1 MSKLTKKLLVLLMT
15 AVITLT
21 ALTLVACEGLFGP
34 ADQPERLEIINSG
47 GEVPEDVTDAT
58 IKMYIMAQYYD
69 KKGNGNMLNER
80 DFSVVQFDIVDYD
93 VNVAIKYNNL
103 TAFGYYC
110 IHREIIKDHTHVI
123 FTPNDQYNT
132 VIPSQDLN
140 MGEYVREPN
149 TPSYE
154 GATFLGWFT
163 KEVNQDGTNKWTKWD
178 FSQPI
183 TLSGENT
190 LFLYGRW
197 ERLVTVN
204 YYDDVDG
211 ELHATEQVNIL
222 DNDAVVS
229 SPDDP
234 TKTNYAFVC
243 WRTFEESDETF
254 WDPHDVFYMGLD
266 RNIIEVYP
274 KYVAT
279 FNVVFD
285 TNGGEPVNPLVVWAN
300 EPFSAPETA
309 TKDGYEFVC
318 WSINDIHAFGINYR
332 TVFYDEYSIGEKM
345 EVEGQVYGL
354 EAGATFTVYAEFY
367 NENEPTEGL
376 IFDDYVN
383 ADGVTESDKCIVKRN
398 PNNTDDNPTIE
409 RTAFAIVVPQT
420 HNGKTVVGIDDSV
433 FTSNGNLVVAV
444 LPNTITYI
452 KNYVFAGCYNLR
464 YFTLPSAVKSIGSRA
479 FLNCRYM
486 DFVLPEGLISIGESA
501 FSGTAFNGSLPS
513 TLKTI
518 GAYAFGST
526 SYQDDGT
533 LVTSVVLPA
542 GLETLGAGAFA
553 RCSELTSV
561 TITSANCEIGAD
573 AFAGCKKLTDVTLA
587 QGMEAIPNG
596 MFSGC
601 SSLESIVLPSTVTSI
616 GNSAFFNTGLT
627 SLTLPSGLLSIGNG
641 AFSYAKFNSITL
653 PSALTSI
660 GQNAFEYSAITQVAI
675 PGNITAI
682 PRNAFAYCSS
692 LTTVT
697 LPSGLESIGAYAFA
711 YSKLTSITMPNSL
724 QYIDNYAF
732 TNCRSLTSVNLAHV
746 QTIGERAFNNCSAL
760 TTLTMSDAVEEI
772 SSYAFMGTNINFG
785 SLTLP
790 NTLILFGREAFSGC
804 TITSVTVNSEPELLI
819 SAYAFTGIVGLQSVS
834 LLGNIKSIGIKAFD
848 GCSELTSVSLT
859 NTIQEIRQ
867 NTFAN
872 TALKTLAFNGDLNDW
887 LNVTLN
893 DTLLADNNVTI
904 TFNGNELTS
913 SVTITPNAGETLTI
927 GQYALQGL
935 TKVTSFT
942 LNNVKSVGSYAFYGC
957 AELTNV
963 TFNSFATD
971 EISIQRNA
979 FDNCAKLQLQ
989 YSEYDNG
996 LYLASNSN
1004 AHYLFVKPANAEIS
1018 QLNLHADT
1026 KVIAA
1031 NALRYEE
1038 YTSLT
1043 SITLNEGLEVI
1054 GEGAFYGCNLV
1065 TELVLPDSTVYVGK
1079 GAFEGWNAL
1088 KRLTTPFVG
1097 DRESLDGIVTDNK
1110 TKKLAWL
1117 FGGEINK
1124 VPSSLEYVEVTGGII
1139 CSYAFQGCSNLK
1151 ELNAA
1156 KATRVLR
1163 NALAECSGLVKLTV
1177 PTSITYTQ
1185 GSGNDRHLAGIVGY
1199 FSTGSE
1205 QGQAPASLIE
1215 VTIMGGG
1222 VLDSNTFYGC
1232 HRLTKVTLGVGVT
1245 RLPESVFNGNIVG
1258 ELYYEGTIA
1267 QWNAIEKV
1275 TGWKQGLSVTV
1286 VHCSDGDVQIG

>member
-1 MSKLTKKLLVLLMT
+1 MNKSIKKWLVLLLV
-15 AVITLT
+15 AVLALT
-21 ALTLVACEGLFGP
+21 ALTLVACDLFGP
-34 ADQPERLEIINSG
+34 SDDRPERLEIVNSG
-47 GEVPEDVTDAT
+47 GIVPEDVNDES
-58 IKMYIMAQYYD
+58 IKMHIMVQYYD
-69 KKGNGNMLNER
+69 KKGNGNILSER
-80 DFSVVQFDIVDYD
+80 DFDVVEFNIEGDE
-93 VNVAIKYNNL
+93 VNVMVKYDNL
-103 TAFGYYC
+103 TAYGHYY
-110 IHREIIKDHTHVI
+110 IHREIINDRTHVI

-132 VIPSQDLN
+132 PIPPQDLN
-140 MGEYVREPN
+140 KGECVIEPN
-149 TPSYE
+149 TPYYE

-163 KEVNQDGTNKWTKWD
+163 KDTNQDGTNKWTKWD

-183 TLSGENT
+183 KLSGENT
-190 LFLYGRW
+190 LRLYGRW

-234 TKTNYAFVC
+234 TKTNYAFDH

-254 WDPHDVFYMGLD
+254 WDPHDVFYMGLE
-266 RNIIEVYP
+266 RSIIEVYP

-279 FNVVFD
+279 FNIVFD
-285 TNGGEPVNPLVVWAN
+285 TNGGEPVEPLVVWAD

-332 TVFYDEYSIGEKM
+332 TVLFEEYSINEKV
-345 EVEGQVYGL
+345 EVEGHVYGL

-367 NENEPTEGL
+367 NPNEPTEGL
-376 IFDDYVN
+376 IFGDYVN
-383 ADGVTESDKCIVKRN
+383 ADGITESDKCMVKCN

-409 RTAFAIVVPQT
+409 RTAFAIVIPQT
-420 HNGKTVVGIDDSV
+420 HNGKTVVGIGDNAFV
-433 FTSNGNLVVAV
+433 NNSNLTVVV
-444 LPNTITYI
+444 LPNTITDIQYGAFD
-452 KNYVFAGCYNLR
+452 NCYNLR
-464 YFTLPSAVKSIGSRA
+464 NLTLPSAVKAIGKRA
-479 FLNCRYM
+479 FLNCSNM
-486 DFVLPEGLISIGESA
+486 DFVLPEGLTSIGDNA
-501 FSGTAFNGSLPS
+501 FEGTAFSGSLPS

-518 GAYAFGST
+518 GAYAFGSN
-526 SYQDDGT
+526 SYQGDGT
-533 LVTSVVLPA
+533 PITSVVLPA
-542 GLETLGAGAFA
+542 GLEALGEGAFA
-553 RCSELTSV
+553 RCPNLTSV
-561 TITSANCEIGAD
+561 KIESATCQIGAD
-573 AFAGCKKLTDVTLA
+573 AFVGCKKLTDVTLA

-601 SSLESIVLPSTVTSI
+601 SLLESIVLPSTVTSI

-641 AFSYAKFNSITL
+641 AFSYAKLTSITL

-675 PGNITAI
+675 PDNITAI

-711 YSKLTSITMPNSL
+711 YSKLTSITMPNSV

-732 TNCRSLTSVNLAHV
+732 ANCRSLTSVNLAHV

-772 SSYAFMGTNINFG
+772 SSYAFMGAKINFG
-785 SLTLP
+785 TLTLP
-790 NTLILFGREAFSGC
+790 NTLILFGRESFSGC
-804 TITSVTVNSEPELLI
+804 TISSITVNSEPELLI
-819 SAYAFTGIVGLQSVS
+819 SDYAFTGIVGLQSAS
-834 LLGNIKSIGIKAFD
+834 LLGNIKSIGAKAFS
-848 GCSELTSVSLT
+848 GCDELTSVSLT
-859 NTIQEIRQ
+859 NTIKEIRKD
-867 NTFAN
+867 TFAN
-872 TALKTLAFNGDLNDW
+872 TALKTLNFNGNLNDW
-887 LNVTLN
+887 LKVTLN
-893 DTLLADNNVTI
+893 DAVLADNNVTI
-904 TFNGNELTS
+904 TFNGNELTGN
-913 SVTITPNAGETLTI
+913 VTLSPNAGDGLTI

-942 LNNVKSVGSYAFYGC
+942 LNDVKSVGEYAFYGC
-957 AELTNV
+957 AELTSV

-971 EISIQRNA
+971 AVSIQRNA

-996 LYLASNSN
+996 LYLGSNSN
-1004 AHYLFVKPANAEIS
+1004 AHYLFVKPVNAEIS
-1018 QLNLHADT
+1018 QLNLHTDT

-1079 GAFEGWNAL
+1079 GAFEGFSAL

-1117 FGGEINK
+1117 FGGEINN

-1139 CSYAFQGCSNLK
+1139 CSYAFQGCRNLK
-1151 ELNAA
+1151 EINAGN
-1156 KATRVLR
+1156 ATRMLR
-1163 NALAECSGLVKLTV
+1163 NALAECYGLVKLTV
-1177 PTSITYTQ
+1177 PTSITYVQ

-1205 QGQAPASLIE
+1205 QGQAPDSLAE
-1215 VTIMGGG
+1215 VTITGGG

-1258 ELYYEGTIA
+1258 ELYYEGTTA
-1267 QWNAIEKV
+1267 QWSAIDKAD
-1275 TGWKQGLSVTV
+1275 GWKQGLSVTV
-1286 VHCSDGDVQIG
+1286 VHCSDGDVTL